1 MQFEWD
7 PRKAAANI
15 AKHGV
20 SFTLAQE
27 VWDDPLHVLLPER
40 TVDGEERWQAVGSV
54 GSLAVLVV
62 VHTYRD
68 RHGEDVIRI
77 IGARRA
83 TKHERRSYEEGT

>member
-7 PRKAAANI
+7 PSKAAANI

-27 VWDDPLHVLLPER
+27 VWDDPLHVVIPER
-40 TVDGEERWQAVGSV
+40 VTEGEERWQAFGVVGGV
-54 GSLAVLVV
+54 TLLVLA
-62 VHTYRD
+62 HTYRD
-68 RHGEDVIRI
+68 RLGEEVIRI

-83 TKHERRSYEEGT
+83 TKHERRYYENEA

>member
-1 MQFEWD
+1 MRFEWD
-7 PRKAAANI
+7 ERKAIANI

-27 VWDDPLHVLLPER
+27 VWDDPLHVVLPDR
-40 TVDGEERWQAVGSV
+40 DADGELRWQAFG
-54 GSLAVLVV
+54 LVDNVRLLIV

-68 RHGEDVIRI
+68 HDGNEVIRI

-83 TKHERRSYEEGT
+83 TRHERRSYEEDT

>member
-7 PRKAAANI
+7 EGKAAANI

-27 VWDDPLHVLLPER
+27 VWDDPLHVVVPER
-40 TVDGEERWQAVGSV
+40 IVDGEERWQAVGV
-54 GSLAVLVV
+54 VDGLALLVV

-68 RHGEDVIRI
+68 RAGEEVIRI

-83 TKHERRSYEEGT
+83 TKHERRSYEEGA